1 MGYLFEGGSYMKAVL
16 TVIGKDTVGILAK
29 IANLCAARNVNIDD
43 VTQTVMQEYFCMI
56 MMCDIDKI
64 NTDFAVFVDE
74 ARQIGAENALEIHV
88 MHEDVFNSMHRI

>member
-1 MGYLFEGGSYMKAVL
+1 MKAVL

-64 NTDFAVFVDE
+64 NTYFAAFVDE
-74 ARQIGAENALEIHV
+74 ARQIGADNALEIHV